1 MAGCE
6 AGEAGEYRVRRV
18 REVDAHGVREHE
30 AQHEVLQRSALQL
43 GALEPRLLAH
53 ARTCTHM
60 LAHARTWRWASRRG
74 RYYGQLAL
82 ALDYYYDDGYGDC
95 SSSCCCC
102 HRRHAPCCP
111 ACRRA

>member
-1 MAGCE
+1 MAGCA
-6 AGEAGEYRVRRV
+6 AGEAGEHRVRRV
-18 REVDAHGVREHE
+18 REVDAHGIREHE

-53 ARTCTHM
+53 ARTWSHM
-60 LAHARTWRWASRRG
+60 AVGVEEG

-82 ALDYYYDDGYGDC
+82 ALEYYYYDDGYGDC
-95 SSSCCCC
+95 SSSSCCC
-102 HRRHAPCCP
+102 HCRHAPCCP